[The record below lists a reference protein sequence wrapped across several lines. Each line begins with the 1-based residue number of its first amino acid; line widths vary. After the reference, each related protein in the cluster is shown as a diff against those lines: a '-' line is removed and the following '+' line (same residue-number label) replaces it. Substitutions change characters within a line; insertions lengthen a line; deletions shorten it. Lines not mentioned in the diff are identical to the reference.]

1 MAMRRVN
8 LRHRTLVAVGCVL
21 LSSAGLTACS
31 PSTSTQS
38 ASSFPGGH
46 GPPTSAQCVQLL
58 GVACYAP
65 KQLRHAYDLG
75 PLYARGFDGAGRTI
89 VIVEPFGSP
98 TIRHDLATFDR
109 AFGLPAPPS
118 FRILQPVGAVP
129 PFNRKNAGLLDKA
142 GETTGDVELAH
153 EIAPGASILL
163 VETPAPETISGGGF
177 ARFMAAENYVI
188 AHNLG
193 DVISQS
199 FGLPEPNFGSRSAVL
214 RLRYAFVNADRH
226 HVTVL
231 AASND
236 FGVTGPARND
246 TLYTHPVVNWPASD
260 PLVTGVGGTTLHL
273 TASGRRISPDT
284 AWNDSRNAEVIKHF
298 GALPWAAAG
307 GLSAIFTRPA
317 YQDPVSSTVG
327 DRRGVPDV
335 ALSASLSGGV
345 DIFESYTGAPG
356 IWAPGGGTSAA
367 TPEFAGLVA
376 IADQYA
382 NKRLGLLNPALYRLE
397 QTGAPGLVNVTSGGN
412 TVTFT
417 QKGKTITVRG
427 YRATAGYNLVT
438 GVGTI
443 DAALF
448 IPELADLSRS

>member
-1 MAMRRVN
+1 MA
-8 LRHRTLVAVGCVL
+8 CIL
-21 LSSAGLTACS
+21 LGVAGLSACS
-31 PSTSTQS
+31 PGTSAQS
-38 ASSFPGGH
+38 ASSFPGSAA
-46 GPPTSAQCVQLL
+46 PPTSAQCVKLL
-58 GVACYAP
+58 GVACYSP
-65 KQLRHAYDLG
+65 KQLQRAYDLG

-89 VIVEPFGSP
+89 VIVDPFGSP
-98 TIRHDLATFDR
+98 TIRHDLMTFDR

-129 PFNRKNAGLLDKA
+129 PFNRKNAGMLDKA

-177 ARFMAAENYVI
+177 AQLMAAENYVI

-199 FGLPEPNFGSRSAVL
+199 FGLPEPNFASKSAVL
-214 RLRYAFVNADRH
+214 RLRYAFVNAYRH

-236 FGVTGPARND
+236 LGVTGPARND

-273 TASGRRISPDT
+273 TAAGRRISPDT
-284 AWNDSRNAEVIKHF
+284 AWNDSRNAAVIKHF
-298 GALPWAAAG
+298 GALPWASTG

-317 YQDPVSSTVG
+317 YQDPVSATVG
-327 DRRGVPDV
+327 DHRGVPDV
-335 ALSASLSGGV
+335 AMSASLSGGV

-367 TPEFAGLVA
+367 APEFAGIIA

-382 NKRLGLLNPALYRLE
+382 HRRLGLLNPALYRLA
-397 QTGAPGLVNVTSGGN
+397 QDDAPGLVAITSGSN
-412 TVTFT
+412 TVTFA
-417 QKGKTITVRG
+417 QKGKTITVKG
-427 YRATAGYNLVT
+427 YQATAGYNLVT

-443 DAALF
+443 NAALF
-448 IPELADLSRS
+448 IPELARLAQPRG